1 MINHFNK
8 TKYLLLLVSPIAFLW
23 AACSSDKRSE
33 TISDNEAPVMVTVAK
48 PSGNET
54 GSIHFSGTVESSQ
67 TANISTRVMGYI
79 TKLNVKVG
87 DHVNKGQLIAT
98 ISNDDILAKRAQA
111 DAMISEA
118 EAALKNA
125 QKDYDRFTALY
136 KQQSASAKEL
146 ENVTLQYNSMKS
158 KLETAKQMRN
168 EINATLAY
176 TNLTAPFPGTV
187 TQKLADAGSMAN
199 PGMPIVTI
207 EQSGTYQ
214 ISASVPETEISSIK
228 MNEPVTISIEA
239 ANKTFHGNITQ
250 INQSS
255 AFTGGQYI
263 IKASIPANEKQ
274 GLYAGMYATLS
285 VNSPQKN
292 TTVSNAVLV
301 PVSAIVNK
309 DQLTG
314 LYTIGSNN
322 KALLRWVRLGKTF
335 GNEVEVLSGLQQNE
349 QFISAAEGKLYNG
362 APVKIK

>member
-125 QKDYDRFTALY
+125 QK
-136 KQQSASAKEL
+136 
-146 ENVTLQYNSMKS
+146 
-158 KLETAKQMRN
+158 
-168 EINATLAY
+168 EID
-176 TNLTAPFPGTV
+176 G
-187 TQKLADAGSMAN
+187 
-199 PGMPIVTI
+199 
-207 EQSGTYQ
+207 
-214 ISASVPETEISSIK
+214 
-228 MNEPVTISIEA
+228 
-239 ANKTFHGNITQ
+239 
-250 INQSS
+250 
-255 AFTGGQYI
+255 
-263 IKASIPANEKQ
+263 
-274 GLYAGMYATLS
+274 
-285 VNSPQKN
+285 
-292 TTVSNAVLV
+292 
-301 PVSAIVNK
+301 
-309 DQLTG
+309 
-314 LYTIGSNN
+314 
-322 KALLRWVRLGKTF
+322 
-335 GNEVEVLSGLQQNE
+335 
-349 QFISAAEGKLYNG
+349 
-362 APVKIK
+362 